1 MSITDGTLRICG
13 DEITVV
19 RNLSGEIGSYA
30 LLAGSVQLTKPF
42 QIETFQEVKFQT
54 DSGIAAGDLVR
65 RNRDN
70 QYYLCTSV
78 NKEGI
83 FNVSEYLQGVL
94 YKCNISGEVQRFR
107 LTRTYNTEAPS
118 MNWYSPSSG
127 IIWGILNTFNQMN
140 HDSEIGDITTAKV
153 NLWLQSSVDVQPKD
167 RFVSSGEKWIINTVD
182 AHSFPGVKFI
192 EVDVD
197 TR

>member
-1 MSITDGTLRICG
+1 MSITDGTLKICG

-42 QIETFQEVKFQT
+42 QIETFNEVKFQT
-54 DSGIAAGDLVR
+54 DSGIVAGDLVK
-65 RNRDN
+65 RNRDS
-70 QYYLCTSV
+70 QYYLCTSI
-78 NKEGI
+78 NKEAI
-83 FNVSEYLQGVL
+83 FNISEYLQGVL

-118 MNWYSPSSG
+118 MNWYRPSSG
-127 IIWGILNTFNQMN
+127 IVWGIINTFNLLE
-140 HDSEIGDITTAKV
+140 HDSEIGDINTANV
-153 NLWLQSSVDVQPKD
+153 NLWLQNSIDIQPKD
-167 RFVSSGEKWIINTVD
+167 RFVSSGEKWVVETVD
-182 AHSFPGVKFI
+182 THSFPGIKFLKI
-192 EVDVD
+192 NID

>member
-1 MSITDGTLRICG
+1 MSITDGTLKICG

-83 FNVSEYLQGVL
+83 FNISEYLQGVL

-118 MNWYSPSSG
+118 MNWYTPSSG
-127 IIWGILNTFNQMN
+127 IVWGIINTFNQIN

-153 NLWLQSSVDVQPKD
+153 NLWLQSSIDVQPKD

>member
-1 MSITDGTLRICG
+1 MSTTDGTLRICG

-42 QIETFQEVKFQT
+42 QIETFNEVKFQT
-54 DSGIAAGDLVR
+54 DSGIVAGDLVK
-65 RNRDN
+65 RNRDS
-70 QYYLCTSV
+70 QYYLCTSI
-78 NKEGI
+78 NKEAI
-83 FNVSEYLQGVL
+83 FNISEYLQGVL

-118 MNWYSPSSG
+118 MNWYTPSSG
-127 IIWGILNTFNQMN
+127 IVWGIINTFNQMN
-140 HDSEIGDITTAKV
+140 HDSEIGDITTAKT
-153 NLWLQSSVDVQPKD
+153 NLWLQGSIDVQPKD
-167 RFVSSGEKWIINTVD
+167 RFVISGEKWIINTVD
-182 AHSFPGVKFI
+182 VHSFPGVKFI